1 MARPLDWERDGPHWP
16 HAAHSQFVQ
25 AGGLRWHIQRFG
37 GPSPEAP
44 CTLLLHG
51 TGASTHSWRTLAPL
65 LAQHLQVI
73 TVDLPGHAFT
83 GLPPGGAG
91 APQLSLPGMARAL
104 HSLLQTL
111 RCSPALLVG
120 HSAGAAVAVRMA
132 IDGLVQPRLLVGLNA
147 ALLPLGG
154 LAGQLFAPAA
164 KLMAAAPFVP
174 RMFAWHARDAAVL
187 QRLLDS
193 TGSSLDAEGTALY
206 RRLVGSP
213 AHVAGA
219 LGMMAN
225 WDLHR
230 FARDLPRLASPLL
243 LLVGERD
250 RTVTPEQ
257 GTQVLQRLSAAA
269 QGRCISLPGLG
280 HLAHEEAPA
289 LLAAHIAKA
298 FEAVRYGATAVN
310 VEPQNEKTDPVKA
323 NDVQAVSKAQ
333 P

>member
-1 MARPLDWERDGPHWP
+1 MAGALDWQRDGPQWP
-16 HAAHSQFVQ
+16 HHGHSQFVQ
-25 AGGLRWHIQRFG
+25 AGGLRWHVQRFK
-37 GPSPEAP
+37 GPREDAP
-44 CTLLLHG
+44 CALLLHG
-51 TGASTHSWRTLAPL
+51 TGASTHSWRGLAPL

-73 TVDLPGHAFT
+73 AIDLPGHAFT

-91 APQLSLPGMARAL
+91 APQLSLPGMARAV
-104 HSLLQTL
+104 HSLLNTL
-111 RCSPALLVG
+111 ACQPALVVG
-120 HSAGAAVAVRMA
+120 HSAGAAVGVRMA
-132 IDGLVQPRLLVGLNA
+132 IDGLVTPRLLVGLNA

-174 RMFAWHARDAAVL
+174 RVFAWRARDAAVL
-187 QRLLDS
+187 QRLLES
-193 TGSSLDAEGTALY
+193 TGSTLDAEGTELY

-230 FARDLPRLASPLL
+230 FARDLPRLATPLL
-243 LLVGERD
+243 LLVGEQD
-250 RTVTPEQ
+250 RTVPPAQ
-257 GTQVLQRLSAAA
+257 GPQVLQRLSAAA
-269 QGRCISLPGLG
+269 QGRCIVLPGLG

-289 LLAAHIAKA
+289 LVAGHIVGA
-298 FEAVRYGATAVN
+298 FETA
-310 VEPQNEKTDPVKA
+310 PHGTGP
-323 NDVQAVSKAQ
+323 AVSKAQ